1 MSGSRRSLLVALIC
15 VGAGLSA
22 GPAAAVR
29 PPSGPLTAY
38 PELLTTEHFEIHYTG
53 EIADPANL
61 DRIVQQ
67 DAGEL
72 AANAERA
79 YSTIVGEWGY
89 PAPLSDGDAKVDIW
103 VQNLNPASTGTVAF
117 VSPDTVGNV
126 STSWMAVDPSVVTS
140 QHVVAHELLHVLQVG
155 TWIPADGWLLEGA
168 AEWGGFAVDGYAGTD
183 GSIGAPD
190 MSLDC
195 DSDSCG
201 DDGYETGGYSRWPF
215 FQYLSERFG
224 NTFARD
230 VFAKGA
236 SLADPLKTGA
246 QLLDATLTDKGT
258 TLPETFNDYTL
269 ANVAGS
275 YGAAPLKGLPPT
287 VHSTTLTGTAT
298 AALPVQRV
306 AVNHLAGRYLR
317 FQRGAGVS
325 SQCFAATLTLSVA
338 LPAGSASKPAFF
350 SSSLGAVGQRLAS
363 SGSTA
368 SITVPWDT
376 CSGSVDGYLALPNPS
391 STADSQVFT
400 VSGSLTVDP
409 ATVATPATPPDPLYV
424 GPTVP
429 GPGSDVPPSIFLYGA
444 ELVRVPAATRVVRLI
459 VFSSGSGKLRA
470 VVAGKALGTAQLRAG
485 NNDIRFKL
493 PASLIRSL
501 RAAANRTL
509 TLTSLSADGAVGTVV
524 TRKVA
529 VVAAPKKPAPKKPAP
544 RR

>member
-1 MSGSRRSLLVALIC
+1 MSGFRRLLLVALAC
-15 VGAGLSA
+15 ACAGLAA

-38 PELLTTEHFEIHYTG
+38 PELLTTDHFQIHYTG
-53 EIADPANL
+53 EISDPANL

-67 DAGEL
+67 QAGDL

-79 YSTIVGEWGY
+79 YATIVGAWGY
-89 PAPLSDGDAKVDIW
+89 PAPLDDGDGKVDIW
-103 VQNLNPASTGTVAF
+103 VQNLSPSSTGVVAY
-117 VSPDTVGNV
+117 VDPDAPLANF
-126 STSWMAVDPSVVTS
+126 STSWMAIDPSVVTS

-155 TWIPADGWLLEGA
+155 TWIPADGWLLEGS
-168 AEWGGFAVDGYAGTD
+168 AEWGGFAVNGYAGTA

-224 NTFARD
+224 NAFVRD

-236 SLADPLKTGA
+236 SLADPAKTGA
-246 QLLDATLTDKGT
+246 QLLGATLADKGT
-258 TLPETFNDYTL
+258 TLPEAFNDYTL
-269 ANVAGS
+269 ANVAGAYS
-275 YGAAPLKGLPPT
+275 AAPLKGLPPT
-287 VHSTTLTGTAT
+287 VHSTTLTGIAT

-317 FQRGAGVS
+317 FRRGAGVS
-325 SQCFAATLTLSVA
+325 NQCFLAALTLTVA
-338 LPAGSASKPAFF
+338 LPSGSASKPAFF
-350 SSSLGAVGQRLAS
+350 SSSLGAAGQRLTV

-400 VSGSLTVDP
+400 VSGSLTVDSS
-409 ATVATPATPPDPLYV
+409 TVATPAAPPNPLYV

-429 GPGSDVPPSIFLYGA
+429 GPSGDVPPSILVYGA

-470 VVAGKALGTAQLRAG
+470 VVAGKVLGIAQLRAG

-493 PASLIRSL
+493 PVSLMGSL
-501 RAAANRTL
+501 HTAANRTL
-509 TLTSLSADGAVGTVV
+509 TLTSLSTAGAAGAVV

-529 VVAAPKKPAPKKPAP
+529 VVAAPKKPAP

>member
-1 MSGSRRSLLVALIC
+1 MSGSRRLVLVALAC
-15 VGAGLSA
+15 ACAGLAA

-38 PELLTTEHFEIHYTG
+38 PELLTTDHFQIHYTG
-53 EIADPANL
+53 EIADPPNL

-67 DAGEL
+67 AAGEL

-79 YSTIVGEWGY
+79 YATIVGTWGY
-89 PAPLSDGDAKVDIW
+89 PAPLDDGDGKVDIW
-103 VQNLNPASTGTVAF
+103 VRNLNPASTGTVAF
-117 VSPDTVGNV
+117 VSPDGASAPT
-126 STSWMAVDPSVVTS
+126 TSWMAVDPTAVTS
-140 QHVVAHELLHVLQVG
+140 QHAVAHELLHVLQVG
-155 TWIPADGWLLEGA
+155 TWIPADGWLLEGT
-168 AEWGGFAVDGYAGTD
+168 AEWGGFAVDGYADTT

-201 DDGYETGGYSRWPF
+201 DDAYETGGYSRWPF
-215 FQYLSERFG
+215 FQHLTERYG
-224 NTFARD
+224 NTFVRD

-236 SLADPLKTGA
+236 SLADTAKTGA
-246 QLLDATLTDKGT
+246 QLLDATLGDKGT
-258 TLPETFNDYTL
+258 TLSEAFNDYTL
-269 ANVAGS
+269 ANVAG
-275 YGAAPLKGLPPT
+275 AFVPAPLKGVQPA

-306 AVNHLAGRYLR
+306 AINHLAGRYLR

-325 SQCFAATLTLSVA
+325 SQCFAATLSLTVA

-350 SSSLGAVGQRLAS
+350 SSSLGATAQRLTV
-363 SGSTA
+363 SGGTA

-400 VSGSLTVDP
+400 VSGALTVDQG
-409 ATVATPATPPDPLYV
+409 TIATPATPPNPIYV
-424 GPTVP
+424 GPTVA
-429 GPGSDVPPSIFLYGA
+429 GPAGDVAPSIFLYGA

-459 VFSSGSGKLRA
+459 VFSSGSGLLRA
-470 VVAGKALGTAQLRAG
+470 AVAGKALGTAQLRAG
-485 NNDIRFKL
+485 NNDVRFKL
-493 PASLIRSL
+493 PVSLVASL

-509 TLTSLSADGAVGTVV
+509 TLTSLSASGTAGAVV

-529 VVAAPKKPAPKKPAP
+529 VVAAPKKPAPKKPSP